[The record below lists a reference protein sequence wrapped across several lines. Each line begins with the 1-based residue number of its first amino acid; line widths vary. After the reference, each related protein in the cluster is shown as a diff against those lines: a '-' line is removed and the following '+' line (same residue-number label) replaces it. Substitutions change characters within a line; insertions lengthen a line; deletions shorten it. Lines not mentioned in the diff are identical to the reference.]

1 LFDLSFVRQIPGM
14 TVMAPRDENE
24 LRDMLKFA
32 ADYTSGPISIRY
44 PRGSGTAKS
53 LRTTFRKIPFGKAEL
68 LREGDAAVLLAVG
81 EMVPPA
87 IKAADI
93 LEAEGIR
100 ATVANMRFIRPL
112 DTGLLDTLAESG
124 MPLVTLE
131 ENILAGGFGSAVSE
145 YYLARGKHPELIR
158 IGLPDE
164 FAGQAS
170 RTRLLELYGLDALS
184 IAEKVR
190 MLVHD

>member
-1 LFDLSFVRQIPGM
+1 
-14 TVMAPRDENE
+14 
-24 LRDMLKFA
+24 
-32 ADYTSGPISIRY
+32 
-44 PRGSGTAKS
+44 
-53 LRTTFRKIPFGKAEL
+53 
-68 LREGDAAVLLAVG
+68 
-81 EMVPPA
+81 MVPPA

-170 RTRLLELYGLDALS
+170 RTRLLEIYGLDALS